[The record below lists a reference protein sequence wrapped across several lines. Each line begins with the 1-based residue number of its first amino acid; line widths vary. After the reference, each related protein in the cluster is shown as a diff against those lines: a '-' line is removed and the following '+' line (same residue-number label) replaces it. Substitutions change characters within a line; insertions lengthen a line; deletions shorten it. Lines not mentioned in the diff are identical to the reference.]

1 MYSRS
6 PSKFMSKQK
15 ILVLSCAKGCILRKR
30 AYSMRKENNLRN
42 TRFGRE
48 RCVRLGWD
56 VLILIEKGI
65 WENMGGQELVRT
77 TETF

>member
-30 AYSMRKENNLRN
+30 AYSMRKENNLAN
-42 TRFGRE
+42 TIDLVGKG
-48 RCVRLGWD
+48 VSGWD
-56 VLILIEKGI
+56 G
-65 WENMGGQELVRT
+65 MC
-77 TETF
+77 